1 MAGESSSAI
10 LNATTVQ
17 VEFNIAEDDSP
28 AMLMAYREISRII
41 DDMSAQDGFIDRVYL
56 SGPPMIAAQTA
67 TSMEQDNQTLLPGVL
82 LVIITVLLLS
92 FGRLQ
97 GVVAPLLIAVI

>member
-1 MAGESSSAI
+1 
-10 LNATTVQ
+10 
-17 VEFNIAEDDSP
+17 
-28 AMLMAYREISRII
+28 I

-97 GVVAPLLIAVI
+97 GVVAPLLIAVIALFWTLGLMAVAGVKQNIVSSMLPVFRSEEHTSKLQ